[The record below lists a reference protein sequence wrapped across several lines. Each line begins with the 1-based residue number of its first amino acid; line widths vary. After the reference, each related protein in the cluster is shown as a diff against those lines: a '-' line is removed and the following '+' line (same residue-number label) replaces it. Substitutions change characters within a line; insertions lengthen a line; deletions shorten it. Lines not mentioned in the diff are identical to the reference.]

1 MAEKSIE
8 QFDEKND
15 GQIHV
20 SVREIL
26 GSCAAARDSLVDL

>member
-8 QFDEKND
+8 LLDEKNEW
-15 GQIHV
+15 QTHV

-26 GSCAAARDSLVDL
+26 GSCTAARDSLVDL